1 MPVIANDWYPSQV
14 PDGVALGERTWI
26 DSSIAFIHH
35 RSVRR
40 PSIRVGS
47 DSGIYRGTYFDLGAQ
62 GEVRLGSYS
71 SMIGAV
77 ISTGGRVVIGDYVF
91 IGYATVLADY
101 GDALPPPSRERLG
114 LSSRASP
121 AISIGDNVWI
131 GTRVTILGGTEIGRD
146 AVIGAGA
153 VVDAMRVPPGKIVAG
168 NPARIVGS
176 VERS

>member
-1 MPVIANDWYPSQV
+1 MPVIAHDWYPSQV
-14 PDGVALGERTWI
+14 PDGVVLGERTWI

-47 DSGIYRGTYFDLGAQ
+47 DSGIYRGTYFDLDAQ
-62 GEVRLGSYS
+62 GEIRLGSYS

-77 ISTGGRVVIGDYVF
+77 ISTGGKVVIGDYVF
-91 IGYATVLADY
+91 IGYGTVLADY
-101 GDALPPPSRERLG
+101 GEALPPPSRERLG

-131 GTRVTILGGTEIGRD
+131 

-153 VVDAMRVPPGKIVAG
+153 VVDAMRVPPGTIVAG

>member
-1 MPVIANDWYPSQV
+1 MGAIAHDWYPSHV
-14 PDGVALGERTWI
+14 PDGVVLGERTWVY
-26 DSSIAFIHH
+26 SSIAFIHH

-40 PSIRVGS
+40 PSVWVGN

-62 GEVRLGSYS
+62 GEVRLGNYT

-91 IGYATVLADY
+91 IGYGTVLADL
-101 GDALPPPSRERLG
+101 GEAVPPDSRERLG
-114 LSSRASP
+114 SRAP
-121 AISIGDNVWI
+121 AGREISIGDNVWI

-153 VVDAMRVPPGKIVAG
+153 VVDAMRVPPGTIVAG